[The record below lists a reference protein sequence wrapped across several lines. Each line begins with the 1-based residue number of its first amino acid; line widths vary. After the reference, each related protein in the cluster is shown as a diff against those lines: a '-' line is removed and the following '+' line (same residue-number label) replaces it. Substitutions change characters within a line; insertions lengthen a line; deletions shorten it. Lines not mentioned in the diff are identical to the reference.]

1 MTPAA
6 LFDFDCNLHNKNDCL
21 TRPRFFTFI
30 WQARG
35 YCRCCDAVEFLS
47 LWSIFT
53 VWACWCLI
61 QVSTVSSW
69 QRRCALFSKEKFL
82 VKGNWVA
89 DTPKH
94 QNTILESQ
102 FSDFGVSQNF
112 QQSRPATPVNHVWQ
126 QHRYPTIWPSS
137 NFPFSSKGLIR
148 KHTETEERRACVQW
162 ICAML
167 QHVAGSGFFCC
178 TSITSSSEVLLRS

>member
-6 LFDFDCNLHNKNDCL
+6 LFDFDCNLHNQNDCL

-35 YCRCCDAVEFLS
+35 SCRCCDAVEFLS

-69 QRRCALFSKEKFL
+69 QTRCALFSKEKIMSAL
-82 VKGNWVA
+82 GIACPLQRIIVTGNWVT

-94 QNTILESQ
+94 QSTFLESQ

-112 QQSRPATPVNHVWQ
+112 QRFRPATPVNHVWQ
-126 QHRYPTIWPSS
+126 QHRCPTIWPSS
-137 NFPFSSKGLIR
+137 RSKF
-148 KHTETEERRACVQW
+148 K
-162 ICAML
+162 
-167 QHVAGSGFFCC
+167 
-178 TSITSSSEVLLRS
+178 